1 MRKTLQMISVL
12 TIVGLISGAMLVFMY
27 NYANPLILNNQKNEM
42 EGAIFKIFP
51 EANTYEKD
59 IIEDNVIFRV
69 KDKSGK
75 LLGYAFLAKGNGYQ
89 GAIKMMAGIKPD
101 LETLVGI
108 EILESQE
115 TPGLGQEIT
124 NDEFKAQFKGL
135 TTSPEIT
142 YVKHKPP
149 ERPNGTQTTTGAT
162 VSSSKRTNEIRAIT
176 GATVSSSAVCSI
188 LNEKIERLRSLLR

>member
-12 TIVGLISGAMLVFMY
+12 TIVGLVSGTMLVFMY
-27 NYANPLILNNQKNEM
+27 KYANPLILDNQRSEM
-42 EGAIFKIFP
+42 EESIFKIFP
-51 EANTYEKD
+51 KADTYDKD
-59 IIEDNVIFRV
+59 IIEDNVVFRV
-69 KDKSGK
+69 KEKSGK
-75 LLGYAFLAKGNGYQ
+75 LLGYAFLAEGNGYQ
-89 GAIKMMAGIKPD
+89 GVIKMMAGIEPD

-124 NDEFKAQFKGL
+124 QGKFKAQFKGL

-142 YVKHKPP
+142 YVKNKSP
-149 ERPNGTQTTTGAT
+149 ERPN
-162 VSSSKRTNEIRAIT
+162 EIQAVT

-188 LNEKIERLRSLLR
+188 LNEKIKAIKEKLKK